1 MEYNADNVFAK
12 IIRGEI
18 PCNKIYEDEFA
29 LAFYDIAPKAKV
41 HALVI
46 AKAMVVD
53 FADFIEHSTADEI
66 EGYMRA
72 IVKVTEILNVNET
85 GYRIVFNSGEDS
97 GQEVPHLHAHILG
110 GEKLQTENL

>member
-18 PCNKIYEDEFA
+18 PCQTIYEDDHT
-29 LAFYDIAPKAKV
+29 LSFYDINPKAKI

-46 AKAMVVD
+46 CKGMFTD
-53 FADFIEHSTADEI
+53 YNDFINHSSDDEI
-66 EGYMRA
+66 AAFSRA
-72 IVKVTEILNVNET
+72 ILKTAELIGVSQD
-85 GYRIVFNSGEDS
+85 GYRIVFNTGKNS

-110 GEKLQTENL
+110 GEPLSTDL

>member
-18 PCNKIYEDEFA
+18 PSNRIYEDDYA
-29 LAFYDIAPKAKV
+29 LAFYDINPKAKV

-46 AKAMVVD
+46 SKTMVVD
-53 FADFIEHSTADEI
+53 FGDFVNHASDEEI
-66 EGYMRA
+66 AGYNRA
-72 IVKVTEILNVNET
+72 IFRTAEILGLTET
-85 GYRIVFNSGEDS
+85 GYRVVFNSGADS

-110 GEKLQTENL
+110 GEKLPVGSL

>member
-18 PCNKIYEDEFA
+18 PCQKIYEDEYA
-29 LAFYDIAPKAKV
+29 LSFYDIHPKAKV

-46 AKAMVVD
+46 SKGMFVD
-53 FADFIEHSTADEI
+53 YNDFVNHSDD
-66 EGYMRA
+66 
-72 IVKVTEILNVNET
+72 TEIAGFSRAVLKVAELVGVAQT
-85 GYRIVFNSGEDS
+85 GYRIVFNTGKDS

-110 GEKLQTENL
+110 GEPLSTDL